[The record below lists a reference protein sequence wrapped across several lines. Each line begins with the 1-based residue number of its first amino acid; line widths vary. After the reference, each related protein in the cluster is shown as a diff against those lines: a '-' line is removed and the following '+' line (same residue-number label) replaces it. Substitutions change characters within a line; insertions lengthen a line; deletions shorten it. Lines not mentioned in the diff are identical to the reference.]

1 MDRKRKKKSS
11 NEDWK
16 SPSDEEAE
24 ITKLGSARE
33 FVKLVKWR
41 PL

>member
-1 MDRKRKKKSS
+1 MSELKVTPPHLEHD
-11 NEDWK
+11 
-16 SPSDEEAE
+16 AY
-24 ITKLGSARE
+24 LYGSARE